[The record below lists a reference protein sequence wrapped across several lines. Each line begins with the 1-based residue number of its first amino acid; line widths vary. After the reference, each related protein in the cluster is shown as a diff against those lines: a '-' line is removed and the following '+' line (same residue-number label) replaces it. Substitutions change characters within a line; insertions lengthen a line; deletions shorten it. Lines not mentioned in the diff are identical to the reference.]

1 MIKLTRVASSATNA
15 PKIFVIAG
23 GPGLSSLTL
32 RNLDLLRSK
41 FELVYLDFQGTND
54 SEYLGKKSFSE
65 LCTLIGEAIKNESGK
80 KYLLGHSYGGVLAA
94 GILAQVFSVDGLICI
109 AAPFSKASLDAAN
122 VNYNENKTPALEY
135 AASVWADKQDDD
147 SFRNWLSEYG
157 PLWFKSPKGKE
168 LMLSDKVSA
177 QFFIDNR
184 SDISNHLNVID
195 EIFKIKTQKIF
206 IAGSEDKLLPP
217 EILKNDATNGGF
229 EFFEIPEASHFVTL
243 DQPEKVA
250 GLIESQLLRS

>member
-32 RNLDLLRSK
+32 RDLDLLKRK
-41 FELVYLDFQGTND
+41 FELVYLDFQGTNN

-94 GILAQVFSVDGLICI
+94 GILAQGFNADGLICI

-122 VNYNENKTPALEY
+122 VSYNENKTAILEGSRIY
-135 AASVWADKQDDD
+135 WEKMQDDN
-147 SFRNWLSEYG
+147 SFKIWLSDYG
-157 PLWFKSPKGKE
+157 DLWFKSPKGKD
-168 LMLSDKVSA
+168 LILADKVSS
-177 QFFIDNR
+177 QFFLDNR
-184 SDISNHLNVID
+184 SDISNQSSLID
-195 EIFKIKTQKIF
+195 SLAKTKTQKIF
-206 IAGSEDKLLPP
+206 ISGSEDKLLPP
-217 EILKNDATNGGF
+217 EVLKNDATNGGF
-229 EFFEIPEASHFVTL
+229 EFFEIPEASHFVTV
-243 DQPEKVA
+243 DQSEKIA
-250 GLIESQLLRS
+250 GLIESLILRS